1 MTEFE
6 KTVNERN
13 EYAAFK
19 AAEDSKALTLPQT
32 PEAYAHELPADF
44 KLPAGIDVKIDAN
57 DPAMAAAKAWAHA
70 NKVPQAEFSKLL
82 ALNAGILAAKEQK
95 VAALSAQHLE
105 GLGAAREARIDSVTR
120 WLTASF
126 GEKSKPLVATLA
138 TKDHVEVFESIIQ
151 KLTSQGSAAFNANG
165 RVVETGKVSD
175 EAWSKMSYGDKKAYA
190 EKHGGRA
197 A

>member
-13 EYAAFK
+13 EYAALK
-19 AAEDSKALTLPQT
+19 AVEDSKALTLPQT

-44 KLPAGIDVKIDAN
+44 KLPEGIDVKIDAN

-95 VAALSAQHLE
+95 VAALSSAHLE
-105 GLGAAREARIDSVTR
+105 GLGAAKEARIDAVTR
-120 WLTASF
+120 WLTNSY
-126 GEKSKPLVATLA
+126 GEKAKPIIATLA
-138 TKDHVEVFESIIQ
+138 TKDHVEVFESIMQ
-151 KLTSQGSAAFNANG
+151 KVTSQGSAGFSQNG

-175 EAWSKMSYGDKKAYA
+175 ESWSKMSYGDKKAYA